1 MFYKYLNK
9 ATFYF
14 EYGSGGSTYK
24 ASTIRK
30 IKKILSVES
39 DIKWHNILKSK
50 IKSNKIK
57 YILNDMDTIPNK
69 WGSPGP
75 NATKQQKINYSS
87 HIKKLNKNL
96 QQKIDLVFIDGRFR
110 LACCLK
116 CLISSTITA
125 SSPLMIFSTEAIP
138 YRTRLL

>member
-96 QQKIDLVFIDGRFR
+96 QQKIDMSFLLV
-110 LACCLK
+110 
-116 CLISSTITA
+116 
-125 SSPLMIFSTEAIP
+125 
-138 YRTRLL
+138 